1 MGLNA
6 NGPEQKWITMSH
18 FFLFVRR
25 KSCAF
30 SHFRSVIKKG
40 DTRVHFLKI
49 NLQYTPNLAIIY
61 FTIKQKLFS
70 PKISDSH
77 KRGGGGYCLI

>member
-1 MGLNA
+1 MDLNK
-6 NGPEQKWITMSH
+6 NGSQCHI
-18 FFLFVRR
+18 FLFVRK

-77 KRGGGGYCLI
+77 KKGEMLLNLMSSIYR